1 VSIYKKVQEIY
12 GMDKTIKI
20 VFTLLVV
27 MFLGCAFLFVSPL
40 MKSASP
46 ALSGNEVSD
55 AGKVTVFFFYGEE
68 CPHCHNVMPFIQNL
82 TDKYPDVD
90 LQILETWHNE
100 TNLAFSNS
108 LNEKLGIQNPGVPEV
123 IVVGNNTPLIGDRDI
138 PAYLEGVILEQ
149 IKKK

>member
-1 VSIYKKVQEIY
+1 
-12 GMDKTIKI
+12 MDKTIKI
-20 VFTLLVV
+20 VVAVLIIVIIGGVAFFV
-27 MFLGCAFLFVSPL
+27 MPL
-40 MKSASP
+40 MKSGQP
-46 ALSGNEVSD
+46 ATSGNEVSD

-82 TDKYPDVD
+82 SGKYPDMD

-100 TNLAFSNS
+100 TNQAFSNS
-108 LNEKLGIQNPGVPEV
+108 LNKNLGIQNPGVPEV

-138 PAYLEGVILEQ
+138 PAYLESVILEQ